1 MHCLLH
7 GRLGRCVRCV
17 GPGTCDGS
25 DCHRTEFL
33 GTTQTTE
40 QIQTQSKQS
49 QLGWL
54 PCVTILTSME
64 SIGWIIGQF
73 LMLLAMLVL
82 LDSILQMQL
91 FQISDK

>member
-7 GRLGRCVRCV
+7 GRFGRCVRCA

-49 QLGWL
+49 QLGWAAVCENFDIDVQKYRFATKSTH
-54 PCVTILTSME
+54 CVYRPL
-64 SIGWIIGQF
+64 
-73 LMLLAMLVL
+73 
-82 LDSILQMQL
+82 
-91 FQISDK
+91 

>member
-7 GRLGRCVRCV
+7 GRFGRCVQSP

-49 QLGWL
+49 QLGWAAVCENFDIDVQKYRFATKSTH
-54 PCVTILTSME
+54 CVYRPL
-64 SIGWIIGQF
+64 
-73 LMLLAMLVL
+73 
-82 LDSILQMQL
+82 
-91 FQISDK
+91 